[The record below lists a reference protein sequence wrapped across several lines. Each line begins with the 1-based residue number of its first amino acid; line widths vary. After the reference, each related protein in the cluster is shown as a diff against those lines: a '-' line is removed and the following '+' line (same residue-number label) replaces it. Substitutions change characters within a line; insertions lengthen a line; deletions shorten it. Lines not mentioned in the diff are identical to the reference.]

1 MGPSTD
7 YGQPTRQH
15 TLANCLSFT
24 WKPWESVNPP
34 SSGGVHEPLL
44 TPLRRWERW
53 CDKGLSLATQL
64 LSVLSYPEDS
74 VLLWSPWPLLGSY
87 NLSASSSPTV
97 LEPWWGR
104 MSCPICGRA
113 LHGHLLSAFWSAGS
127 FLLLLSTARHK
138 ETYLVRSENCTN
150 LWQILTLKGDI
161 PAKHYAGGL
170 KGAILIFFPRHD
182 FSVLSRLFWNSL
194 CKTRLASNSLSSYNN
209 RM

>member
-1 MGPSTD
+1 MS
-7 YGQPTRQH
+7 
-15 TLANCLSFT
+15 
-24 WKPWESVNPP
+24 P
-34 SSGGVHEPLL
+34 SSLHCDAENAGVTKVSHWQHSCCQSCHIQKTPSCSGLPDLSWALIIFLPPLL
-44 TPLRRWERW
+44 
-53 CDKGLSLATQL
+53 
-64 LSVLSYPEDS
+64 
-74 VLLWSPWPLLGSY
+74 
-87 NLSASSSPTV
+87 PTI